1 MLKFLI
7 LSLSLAFGQDNGIVQ
22 SVNDFTGGLNTWK
35 APVLLSDN
43 ESPRLQNVILDK
55 SFGVTKRKGYN
66 KRNTTAI
73 GDGSTRVDSVYQ
85 LETSGGTRYCVAFS
99 STNGYS
105 GTNACQTF
113 SSFVSTLTRNN
124 NVNCEGF
131 QDRLYCVNNQ
141 YNFYFDGTNDYPI
154 STLPANSDFIRVH
167 RNRCFAAGNST
178 NPSRLFWSNLSDC
191 ATWTTASDWVDV
203 QPEDGDVIT
212 AIGPPIF
219 DMLPI
224 YKKFSTWA
232 LKGTGPNSFVV
243 VNISRNIGAKNHR
256 SIANFKNVQL
266 FDSVGPNGGQPG
278 IYAFNGIV
286 VEEASKKLRNEIDNL
301 DTFKANSGRYLI
313 DTKDDF
319 DSGNFDPYS
328 MSSSRESGFMQSSYT
343 AFSDTAGSDWASGT
357 FVDVDTTSLP
367 GFLIPAKSTVT
378 AVVWEQYEDGDVS
391 ASPPW
396 TAEDGCTHTVTSFNG
411 SNAAYST
418 CFGQNYI
425 GYMTTPATATYGVWQ
440 FDIAEQGSGT
450 SANSGVP
457 PAWDFCFVYGGS
469 VTYCLAIYGQ
479 TDGKFKASIMKN
491 GSAIAS
497 TAEGAITI
505 NEDTRYTVKIVKT
518 STGSIQC
525 ALAGTQFLTAQDNAA
540 TTSTKLRLGIKANTV
555 GIFYNVDNIYIPG
568 HMLAGTVTSR
578 IWDTYISTPT
588 WGSFDAIVSSGA
600 GSGSGAMSTLTFQVQ
615 ASTASDGGG
624 FEALV
629 SQTNNWVSSAAK
641 RRYHRYVGTF
651 GANAISTA
659 TARLFSVDIS
669 AASTGTW
676 TSPEL
681 FLSNNISAGGWGLF
695 QTDQTTT
702 GNGTLVYAIRA
713 STYSGGT
720 ANAVW
725 SAISANASISI
736 STGAYFQV
744 MSTNTVTAASETA
757 RFNSLNINWAEGSQA
772 ISGTGAVFNGRYHY
786 GAQSFNGSQNDVMY
800 VLDDN
805 GAWTKWT
812 GVQPAFL
819 NVVNQNF
826 VMAGSSTS
834 SGGFIYKLYEGDS
847 DDNGAIQAIYETK
860 DFVGKSIQ
868 NIKAVDRIYVVH
880 ASSNTTLTTDL
891 LANGGLTSKSYS
903 VNLSTG
909 TSYAVKPIVVTPYV
923 IGNTFRIR
931 ISNNAAS
938 KPWEI
943 YGLGIFYRDLG
954 LMP

>member
-319 DSGNFDPYS
+319 DSGEIYRN
-328 MSSSRESGFMQSSYT
+328 RC
-343 AFSDTAGSDWASGT
+343 
-357 FVDVDTTSLP
+357 SL
-367 GFLIPAKSTVT
+367 GAIRR
-378 AVVWEQYEDGDVS
+378 WR
-391 ASPPW
+391 
-396 TAEDGCTHTVTSFNG
+396 C
-411 SNAAYST
+411 
-418 CFGQNYI
+418 
-425 GYMTTPATATYGVWQ
+425 
-440 FDIAEQGSGT
+440 
-450 SANSGVP
+450 
-457 PAWDFCFVYGGS
+457 FCFPS
-469 VTYCLAIYGQ
+469 
-479 TDGKFKASIMKN
+479 M
-491 GSAIAS
+491 
-497 TAEGAITI
+497 
-505 NEDTRYTVKIVKT
+505 
-518 STGSIQC
+518 
-525 ALAGTQFLTAQDNAA
+525 
-540 TTSTKLRLGIKANTV
+540 
-555 GIFYNVDNIYIPG
+555 
-568 HMLAGTVTSR
+568 
-578 IWDTYISTPT
+578 
-588 WGSFDAIVSSGA
+588 
-600 GSGSGAMSTLTFQVQ
+600 
-615 ASTASDGGG
+615 DGGG
-624 FEALV
+624 WL
-629 SQTNNWVSSAAK
+629 
-641 RRYHRYVGTF
+641 YPYRYVF
-651 GANAISTA
+651 
-659 TARLFSVDIS
+659 
-669 AASTGTW
+669 
-676 TSPEL
+676 
-681 FLSNNISAGGWGLF
+681 
-695 QTDQTTT
+695 
-702 GNGTLVYAIRA
+702 
-713 STYSGGT
+713 
-720 ANAVW
+720 
-725 SAISANASISI
+725 
-736 STGAYFQV
+736 
-744 MSTNTVTAASETA
+744 
-757 RFNSLNINWAEGSQA
+757 
-772 ISGTGAVFNGRYHY
+772 
-786 GAQSFNGSQNDVMY
+786 
-800 VLDDN
+800 
-805 GAWTKWT
+805 
-812 GVQPAFL
+812 
-819 NVVNQNF
+819 
-826 VMAGSSTS
+826 
-834 SGGFIYKLYEGDS
+834 
-847 DDNGAIQAIYETK
+847 
-860 DFVGKSIQ
+860 
-868 NIKAVDRIYVVH
+868 
-880 ASSNTTLTTDL
+880 
-891 LANGGLTSKSYS
+891 
-903 VNLSTG
+903 
-909 TSYAVKPIVVTPYV
+909 
-923 IGNTFRIR
+923 
-931 ISNNAAS
+931 
-938 KPWEI
+938 
-943 YGLGIFYRDLG
+943 
-954 LMP
+954 